1 MVRPV
6 LLVVALLG
14 LPCRLL
20 DCLQCLL
27 LHLLLVD
34 RCAGF
39 SLGSSSTLSRSCSP
53 NTCITPWCYIR
64 ARPDDVTVRLADV
77 LGAVRRLA
85 GRRRDLNLVKHANTR
100 PALDHVLNV
109 RVRLDCVVVRDGADF
124 EADLLTV
131 GEDRLVPGGR
141 LRARTHSFLVQVAL
155 TLQDWFKDSLSFGV
169 HLCSIVL
176 HATCADAWSCG

>member
-1 MVRPV
+1 MVRPG

-20 DCLQCLL
+20 DCLQRLP

-39 SLGSSSTLSRSCSP
+39 SLGSSSASSRSCSA
-53 NTCITPWCYIR
+53 NTCIAPWGDVG

-85 GRRRDLNLVKHANTR
+85 GRRRDLNLVEHANAG

-109 RVRLDCVVVRDGADF
+109 RVRLDGVVVGDGADF

-131 GEDRLVPGGR
+131 GEDRMVPGGR
-141 LRARTHSFLVQVAL
+141 LRARTHTFMVQVTLA
-155 TLQDWFKDSLSFGV
+155 LQDGFELAA
-169 HLCSIVL
+169 CAVL
-176 HATCADAWSCG
+176 LLLRS

>member
-20 DCLQCLL
+20 DCLQRLL

-39 SLGSSSTLSRSCSP
+39 SLGSSSSSGCFCSP
-53 NTCITPWCYIR
+53 NTRIAPWCDVG
-64 ARPDDVTVRLADV
+64 ARPDDVTVRLANV

-85 GRRRDLNLVKHANTR
+85 GRRRDLNLVEHANAR
-100 PALDHVLNV
+100 PTLDHVLNV
-109 RVRLDCVVVRDGADF
+109 RVRLDCVVVGDGADF

-131 GEDRLVPGGR
+131 GEDCLVPGRR

-155 TLQDWFKDSLSFGV
+155 ALQDGFELAA
-169 HLCSIVL
+169 CTVL
-176 HATCADAWSCG
+176 LLRS